1 MMHTESAGRQV
12 SGRTDP
18 YTHRRFL
25 VLTEAFLNGTT
36 EENSL
41 VVPGLLESLLPLSDL
56 CCRSLLGN
64 QHLPDNHSDAIRSR
78 YDTFYFP
85 LNPFAPFRH
94 HTRY

>member
-1 MMHTESAGRQV
+1 MMHTESAGKQV
-12 SGRTDP
+12 SVRTDP
-18 YTHRRFL
+18 YTEAFL

-56 CCRSLLGN
+56 CCQSLLGN

-78 YDTFYFP
+78 SDAFYFS

-94 HTRY
+94 HVCY